1 MDEHVPKAVTEGL
14 RRRGVDVIT
23 VQELGLQTAED
34 ARHLERAAQ
43 DGRVVVTQDADFL
56 RLHASGLP
64 HRCVCT
70 STDTGVPHSTVP
82 HVTPRRIVLRRHGP
96 PRRISLIHHSASSA
110 CLSLQG

>member
-23 VQELGLQTAED
+23 VQELSLQTVAD
-34 ARHLERAAQ
+34 ALHLERAAQ

-64 HRCVCT
+64 HQGIVYAHQQTPVSHILRSLMLLHDVL
-70 STDTGVPHSTVP
+70 SSDDMVR
-82 HVTPRRIVLRRHGP
+82 HVEFL
-96 PRRISLIHHSASSA
+96 
-110 CLSLQG
+110 